1 MRIVIAGMGDVGYHL
16 AKQLSNE
23 EHDIIAI
30 DMNQQRL
37 SYSDSMADILTINGS
52 ATSISALKEARVD
65 KADLFV
71 SVTSYEELNVTS
83 AILAKK
89 LGAKKTI

>member
-1 MRIVIAGMGDVGYHL
+1 MGDVGYQL
-16 AKQLSNE
+16 AKQLSSK

-30 DMNQQRL
+30 DMDQQRL

-52 ATSISALKEARVD
+52 ATNISSLKEARVD

-71 SVTSYEELNVTS
+71 AVTSFEEVNGVTS
-83 AILAKK
+83 AVQTPLVFIGHKSHALEN
-89 LGAKKTI
+89 